1 MSVSSISAV
10 VHSTSHDAAV
20 ERYELLLGSPPTQEF
35 PIPGRGLTVT
45 VFPGISI
52 ISGTP
57 DALVPVATLRATAF
71 VDSLP
76 ETEAQLV
83 RTGWT
88 IEGSL
93 GSGAS
98 LLARDP
104 DGMLLEFVEKGAP
117 AALPGRLT
125 S

>member
-1 MSVSSISAV
+1 MSVLSISSV
-10 VHSTSHDAAV
+10 VHSTDHDAAV
-20 ERYELLLGSPPTQEF
+20 QRYELLLGTAPTREF
-35 PIPGRGLTVT
+35 AIPGRGLTVT

-57 DALVPVATLRATAF
+57 DALAPVQALRATVF
-71 VDSLP
+71 VDSVLD
-76 ETEAQLV
+76 TEAQLV
-83 RTGWT
+83 RMGWAA
-88 IEGSL
+88 EGSL

-104 DGMLLEFVEKGAP
+104 DGTLTEFVEITP
-117 AALPGRLT
+117 A

>member
-1 MSVSSISAV
+1 MSVLSISAV
-10 VHSTSHDAAV
+10 VHAASRDAAV
-20 ERYELLLGSPPTQEF
+20 ERYELLLGSPPAQEF

-52 ISGTP
+52 ITGAP
-57 DALVPVATLRATAF
+57 DALAGVRSLRATAF
-71 VDSLP
+71 ADSLP

-104 DGMLLEFVEKGAP
+104 DGTLLEFVEKAP
-117 AALPGRLT
+117 QAPEGGLT